1 MVKEI
6 IYIVVSDNCSSYRTK
21 PFALWG
27 SRQWNTTKMK
37 PLIGHSGSFSL
48 SLPCAKSSTHHLWL
62 GWLKCSC
69 CLSCLVVILGARLP
83 CSFQKSTTTTTKSKA
98 NLLCA
103 TAPTVTSFVGL
114 YMEYTL
120 NMLREMSLLGTKCS
134 PSYKHSLWHLSM
146 TLR

>member
-1 MVKEI
+1 MI
-6 IYIVVSDNCSSYRTK
+6 
-21 PFALWG
+21 ALY
-27 SRQWNTTKMK
+27 
-37 PLIGHSGSFSL
+37 GSFSL

-103 TAPTVTSFVGL
+103 IAPTVTSFVGL
-114 YMEYTL
+114 YTEYTL
-120 NMLREMSLLGTKCS
+120 NMLRKMSLLGTKCS
-134 PSYKHSLWHLSM
+134 PSYKHSLVTSVNDLEIEIHSSDCSWILLSNAKR
-146 TLR
+146 TLEFKLCF